1 MSPIYKGLA
10 PAVGLIFTACLHE
23 KNQPYCQ
30 LGLASFRKLLHLY
43 NGFRA
48 THYFYYGVQNHSLPT
63 KFWNKDQRTFE
74 YSFRT
79 TYLKRKKLLV

>member
-1 MSPIYKGLA
+1 MRKISP
-10 PAVGLIFTACLHE
+10 TAWAGFLS
-23 KNQPYCQ
+23 QVAA
-30 LGLASFRKLLHLY
+30 L

-63 KFWNKDQRTFE
+63 KFWNKNQRRLE